1 MHIMDQKIEKCGD
14 GKSVL
19 LSTKKNM
26 DKKLEDELSQWMIED
41 FFTPYQAS

>member
-1 MHIMDQKIEKCGD
+1 MDQKIEKYGD

-19 LSTKKNM
+19 LSTKKNI
-26 DKKLEDELSQWMIED
+26 DKKLEDELSRWMIED

>member
-1 MHIMDQKIEKCGD
+1 MDQKIEKYGD

-19 LSTKKNM
+19 LSTKKNI
-26 DKKLEDELSQWMIED
+26 DKKWEDELSRWMIED